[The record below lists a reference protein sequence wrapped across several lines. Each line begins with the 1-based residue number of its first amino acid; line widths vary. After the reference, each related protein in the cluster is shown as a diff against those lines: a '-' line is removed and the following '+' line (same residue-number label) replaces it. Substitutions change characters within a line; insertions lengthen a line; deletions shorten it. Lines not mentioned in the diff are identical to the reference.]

1 MAIFQIAE
9 YEVKTDAFDKV
20 KHAIQEFVH
29 YVETHEPATL
39 LYSAWQQQN
48 QPTKFTHFFAFENES
63 AKAAHSRSQAVKQF
77 ESVYRPELVGTVAFT
92 DFDQVSTNQWLQ
104 TAMR

>member
-9 YEVKTDAFDKV
+9 YEVKADAVDKV
-20 KHAIQEFVH
+20 KQAIQEFVH
-29 YVETHEPATL
+29 HVETNEPGTL

-48 QPTKFTHFFAFENES
+48 HPTKFTHFFAFENE
-63 AKAAHSRSQAVKQF
+63 AARAAHSRSQAVKRF
-77 ESVYRPELVGTVAFT
+77 ESVYRSELVGSVAFT